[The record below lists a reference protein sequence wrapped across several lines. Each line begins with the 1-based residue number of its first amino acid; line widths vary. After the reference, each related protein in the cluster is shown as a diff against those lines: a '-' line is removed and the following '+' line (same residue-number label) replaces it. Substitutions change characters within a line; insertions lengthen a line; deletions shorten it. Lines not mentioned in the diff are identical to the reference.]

1 MPPLLNITRLIINL
15 QHHSMLCR
23 RTNTGLTL
31 QVCQIKLI
39 SMGPPCIRTIAYEI
53 EYSENRP
60 AILDNLKAKQ
70 SWACELSVQV

>member
-1 MPPLLNITRLIINL
+1 
-15 QHHSMLCR
+15 
-23 RTNTGLTL
+23 
-31 QVCQIKLI
+31 
-39 SMGPPCIRTIAYEI
+39 MGSPCIRTITYEI